1 MEGTLFPN
9 RPAFP
14 VQQTKPASHPN
25 HQRLK
30 FNTSNLN
37 LPPLLPLQQQQSS
50 NSHSFPLDSLLQH
63 LLHISSPV
71 KSSLT
76 SSHVIPSHDQDSL
89 SAHFRKDDKVQFQS
103 QELVWTMKGCL
114 IFFLSSFELLQEVDL
129 FSLLKG
135 LDVSGSSEKAIL
147 LFEWV
152 VLNLDVS
159 NSDKLDNQIIE
170 LMVKILGRESQH
182 SVTSKLFDVIPYEG
196 FKLDVRAW
204 TTILHAYSRS
214 GKYEKAIALFKFMKV
229 REVRPTLV
237 TYNVMLDV
245 YGKMGRSWD
254 KILQLLDEMRSV
266 GLEFDEFTCS
276 TVISACGREGL
287 LEEAKVSSM
296 DLTGIYNEALSVLKE
311 MEENNCPPDSVTYN
325 ELVAAYVR
333 AGFNE
338 EGAELIDTMTR
349 KGIKPNAVTYTTLI
363 DAYGKSG
370 KVDKALCFFKQ
381 MKESGCVPNICT
393 YNSILGMLGKKSRI
407 EDMMEIISDMKSNGC
422 TPNRVTWNTML
433 AMCGNRGMQKYVNRV
448 FHEMKNCGFEP
459 DRDTFNTLISAYG
472 RCGSEINAGKMHDE
486 MVKAGFS
493 PCITTYNALLNAL
506 SRRGDWRAAESVIL
520 DMRNKGFKPNETTY
534 SLMLHSYSKGGNIRG
549 IERIAKEI
557 YDGRIFPSWM
567 LLRTLIIAN
576 FKCRSLLECTS
587 ARTEMLH
594 IMRENDLQPDLVTYN
609 SLMDMYARAGDCW
622 KAQEVLN
629 GLLES
634 DGKPDL
640 VSYNTVIKG
649 FCRQGLMQEAMRT
662 FTEMT
667 ARGIRPCIVTY
678 NTFVAGFSGRG
689 FFDEVNEVIS
699 YMIQHD
705 CRPNELTY
713 NTVVDGYCK
722 AKNIKMLWIL
732 CQELRTRILC
742 TVNKLCKGL

>member
-14 VQQTKPASHPN
+14 VQPTKPASHPN

-30 FNTSNLN
+30 FNTSTLN

-89 SAHFRKDDKVQFQS
+89 SAHFRKDDKSSIPIPRIGVDDEGLLDFLPFKCKLLLNSILEQPIS
-103 QELVWTMKGCL
+103 SLRS
-114 IFFLSSFELLQEVDL
+114 FFDSAKFELLQEVDL

-287 LEEAKVSSM
+287 LEEAKSFFDGLKLNGYIPGTVTYNS
-296 DLTGIYNEALSVLKE
+296 LLQVYGKAGIYNEALSVLKE

-349 KGIKPNAVTYTTLI
+349 KGIKPNAITYTTLI

-433 AMCGNRGMQKYVNRV
+433 AMCGNRGMQK
-448 FHEMKNCGFEP
+448 
-459 DRDTFNTLISAYG
+459 
-472 RCGSEINAGKMHDE
+472 CGSEINAGKMHDE

-493 PCITTYNALLNAL
+493 PYHSWVWREHLKNS
-506 SRRGDWRAAESVIL
+506 SRTVINPIWCYSIPCFSIFARNRMYERA
-520 DMRNKGFKPNETTY
+520 
-534 SLMLHSYSKGGNIRG
+534 H
-549 IERIAKEI
+549 
-557 YDGRIFPSWM
+557 
-567 LLRTLIIAN
+567 
-576 FKCRSLLECTS
+576 
-587 ARTEMLH
+587 EMLH

-722 AKNIKMLWIL
+722 AKKYKDAMDFVSRIKNKDTLYGEQAL
-732 CQELRTRILC
+732 QRLVTR
-742 TVNKLCKGL
+742 VRENMES